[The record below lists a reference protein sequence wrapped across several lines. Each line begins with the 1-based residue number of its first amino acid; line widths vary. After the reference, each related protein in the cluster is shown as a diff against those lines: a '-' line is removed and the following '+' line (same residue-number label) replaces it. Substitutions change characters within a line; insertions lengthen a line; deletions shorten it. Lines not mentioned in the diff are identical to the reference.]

1 MDVFYEECAVNQKAV
16 KEERIYKILN
26 VIFYISLFI
35 AIIAGVFALLNFPIG
50 DIGGLT
56 GEEKDAALI
65 MRGLFS
71 FMLFVAISATALTV
85 SMYFLKRRLN
95 ISYDYIFVSGELRI
109 VKVFNINK
117 RKLITRIQPENILQL
132 GDLDNESFSR
142 LATNPANK
150 QVICTPNYSAAI
162 GKFFMYAHVNE
173 PMGNRLYILECREE
187 LLVNILHFVKRGTL
201 ESDYVSQEKKQK

>member
-1 MDVFYEECAVNQKAV
+1 MDVFYEECAVNQKAT
-16 KEERIYKILN
+16 KEEKIYKILN
-26 VIFYISLFI
+26 VIFYISLII
-35 AIIAGVFALLNFPIG
+35 AIIAGLFALFNFPIG
-50 DIGGLT
+50 NA
-56 GEEKDAALI
+56 GELSGKEQEAVLM

-71 FMLFVAISATALTV
+71 FMLFIALSATALAV

-142 LATNPANK
+142 LASNPTNK
-150 QVICTPNYSAAI
+150 QVVCTPNYSAAT

-173 PMGNRLYILECREE
+173 PTGNRLYILECREE

-201 ESDYVSQEKKQK
+201 EPDYVAQEKKQK

>member
-1 MDVFYEECAVNQKAV
+1 MDVFYEECAVNQKAT
-16 KEERIYKILN
+16 KEEKIYKILN
-26 VIFYISLFI
+26 VIFYISLII
-35 AIIAGVFALLNFPIG
+35 AIIAVLFALFNFPIG
-50 DIGGLT
+50 NA
-56 GEEKDAALI
+56 GELSGTEQEAVLM

-71 FMLFVAISATALTV
+71 FMLFIALSATALAV

-142 LATNPANK
+142 LASNPTNK
-150 QVICTPNYSAAI
+150 QVVCTPNYSAAT

-173 PMGNRLYILECREE
+173 PTGNRLYILECREE

-201 ESDYVSQEKKQK
+201 EPDYVAQEKKQK

>member
-26 VIFYISLFI
+26 VIFYISVFI

-56 GEEKDAALI
+56 GEEKDAALM

-85 SMYFLKRRLN
+85 SMYFLKRR
-95 ISYDYIFVSGELRI
+95 G
-109 VKVFNINK
+109 
-117 RKLITRIQPENILQL
+117 
-132 GDLDNESFSR
+132 
-142 LATNPANK
+142 LATP
-150 QVICTPNYSAAI
+150 
-162 GKFFMYAHVNE
+162 
-173 PMGNRLYILECREE
+173 
-187 LLVNILHFVKRGTL
+187 
-201 ESDYVSQEKKQK
+201 

>member
-26 VIFYISLFI
+26 VILYISLFI

-56 GEEKDAALI
+56 GEAKDAALL

-117 RKLITRIQPENILQL
+117 RKLITRIQP
-132 GDLDNESFSR
+132 DFTAWRS
-142 LATNPANK
+142 
-150 QVICTPNYSAAI
+150 
-162 GKFFMYAHVNE
+162 
-173 PMGNRLYILECREE
+173 
-187 LLVNILHFVKRGTL
+187 
-201 ESDYVSQEKKQK
+201 